1 MEEDPGGSAVA
12 NESELVDYI
21 RGFREPVLISVAAEE
36 LAMLGRSGAGWPQA
50 SATHWQR
57 ELEQLANKGLLNLCD
72 GMLTVA
78 KVETV
83 KQQSLFDMQRV

>member
-1 MEEDPGGSAVA
+1 MA
-12 NESELVDYI
+12 NESDLIEFVRSA
-21 RGFREPVLISVAAEE
+21 RGPFPISVAAGE
-36 LAMLGRSGAGWPQA
+36 LENLGRRGAGWPQA

-83 KQQSLFDMQRV
+83 KQQSLFDM